1 MNIENGLE
9 EPMKEISAFN
19 GVCLSLVERIK
30 LETTLDQLKS
40 DIKCDEM
47 QFWGI
52 IYGAEKDYYIAKALY
67 YKGYP
72 QFPKKKYFFCSSS
85 NFIFSELPSLYSH
98 QIPNFHKFN
107 TYFIGNPDI
116 ILEKYDSGNAANF
129 DEENEGDSF
138 KPKIK
143 KKNMTETDRLSF
155 VVRAIDRDCSV
166 VPVGGFKMMP
176 INELRRN
183 DLFEGLNSEDLDKK
197 EKYVHFRPVENQEKK
212 DKIAMG
218 KDNEELKKENEALK
232 NKLEKEKEK
241 EKENEELSLG
251 KFAEPVILQQGQKF
265 ILTINDIQG
274 DINKASVSHK
284 GIVKDLKPGIIVL
297 IDDGLLS

>member
-19 GVCLSLVERIK
+19 GVCLSLVERLK

-85 NFIFSELPSLYSH
+85 NFIFSELPSLNPH

-116 ILEKYDSGNAANF
+116 ILEKYETGNAPSL

-138 KPKIK
+138 KPKLRK
-143 KKNMTETDRLSF
+143 KKYD
-155 VVRAIDRDCSV
+155 
-166 VPVGGFKMMP
+166 
-176 INELRRN
+176 
-183 DLFEGLNSEDLDKK
+183 
-197 EKYVHFRPVENQEKK
+197 
-212 DKIAMG
+212 
-218 KDNEELKKENEALK
+218 
-232 NKLEKEKEK
+232 
-241 EKENEELSLG
+241 
-251 KFAEPVILQQGQKF
+251 
-265 ILTINDIQG
+265 
-274 DINKASVSHK
+274 
-284 GIVKDLKPGIIVL
+284 
-297 IDDGLLS
+297 

>member
-1 MNIENGLE
+1 MNIEYGLE

-19 GVCLSLVERIK
+19 GVCLSLVERLK

-85 NFIFSELPSLYSH
+85 NFIFSELPSLNAH

-116 ILEKYDSGNAANF
+116 ILEKYETGNSPNF
-129 DEENEGDSF
+129 EEENEGDSF
-138 KPKIK
+138 KPKIR

-155 VVRAIDRDCSV
+155 VVRAIDRDCCV

-218 KDNEELKKENEALK
+218 KAVLDFEFLDSIADDPIKDSWSIHVDSTKTTSSLRSMVWPGYFAYCKANSDQFGGVYIGYGIK
-232 NKLEKEKEK
+232 NVDIP
-241 EKENEELSLG
+241 
-251 KFAEPVILQQGQKF
+251 FMQQ
-265 ILTINDIQG
+265 
-274 DINKASVSHK
+274 
-284 GIVKDLKPGIIVL
+284 
-297 IDDGLLS
+297 

>member
-1 MNIENGLE
+1 MNIEQGLE
-9 EPMKEISAFN
+9 ENMKEISAVN
-19 GVCLSLVERIK
+19 GVCLSLEERIK
-30 LETTLDQLKS
+30 LLTMLDQLKS

-47 QFWGI
+47 QFWGKI
-52 IYGAEKDYYIAKALY
+52 LGAEKDYYISKALY
-67 YKGYP
+67 YKGF
-72 QFPKKKYFFCSSS
+72 QNFPKKKYFFCSSS
-85 NFIFSELPSLYSH
+85 NFIFSELPDIQPH
-98 QIPNFHKFN
+98 HIDNFYKFN

-116 ILEKYDSGNAANF
+116 ILEKYESGNASNF

-138 KPKIK
+138 KPKLR

-218 KDNEELKKENEALK
+218 KAVLDFEFLDSIADDPIKDSWSIHVDSTKTTSSLRSMVWPGYFAYCKANSDQFGGVYIGYGIK
-232 NKLEKEKEK
+232 NVDIP
-241 EKENEELSLG
+241 
-251 KFAEPVILQQGQKF
+251 FMQQ
-265 ILTINDIQG
+265 
-274 DINKASVSHK
+274 
-284 GIVKDLKPGIIVL
+284 
-297 IDDGLLS
+297 

>member
-85 NFIFSELPSLYSH
+85 NFIFSELPSLNPH
-98 QIPNFHKFN
+98 QIPNFHKYN

-116 ILEKYDSGNAANF
+116 ILEKYDSGNSSNF

-138 KPKIK
+138 RPRTK

-155 VVRAIDRDCSV
+155 VVRAIDRDCAV

-218 KDNEELKKENEALK
+218 KAVLDFEFLDSIADDPIRDSWSIHVDSTKTTSSLRSLVWPGYFAYCKANSDQFGGVYIGYGIK
-232 NKLEKEKEK
+232 NVDIP
-241 EKENEELSLG
+241 
-251 KFAEPVILQQGQKF
+251 FMQQ
-265 ILTINDIQG
+265 
-274 DINKASVSHK
+274 
-284 GIVKDLKPGIIVL
+284 
-297 IDDGLLS
+297 

>member
-1 MNIENGLE
+1 MNIEQGLE
-9 EPMKEISAFN
+9 ENMREISAAN
-19 GVCLSLVERIK
+19 GVCLSLVEQLK

-67 YKGYP
+67 YKGYLE
-72 QFPKKKYFFCSSS
+72 FPKKKYYFCSSS
-85 NFIFSELPSLYSH
+85 NFIFSELPDIQPH
-98 QIPNFHKFN
+98 QIQNFKKFN

-116 ILEKYDSGNAANF
+116 ILEKYDSENNAGF
-129 DEENEGDSF
+129 DDEMAGDTF
-138 KPKIK
+138 KPRLK

-166 VPVGGFKMMP
+166 VPIGGFKMLP

-218 KDNEELKKENEALK
+218 KAVFDFEFLD
-232 NKLEKEKEK
+232 
-241 EKENEELSLG
+241 S
-251 KFAEPVILQQGQKF
+251 I
-265 ILTINDIQG
+265 
-274 DINKASVSHK
+274 
-284 GIVKDLKPGIIVL
+284 
-297 IDDGLLS
+297 IDDPIKDSWSIHVDSTKTVSTLRSLVWPGYFAFCKANTDQFGGVYMGYGIKNIDIPFMQQ